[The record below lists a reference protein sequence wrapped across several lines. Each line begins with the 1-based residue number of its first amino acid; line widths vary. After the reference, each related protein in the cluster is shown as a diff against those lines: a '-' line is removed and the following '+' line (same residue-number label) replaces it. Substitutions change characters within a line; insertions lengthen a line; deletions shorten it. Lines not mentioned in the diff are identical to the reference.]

1 MENTDN
7 SINTSCPTEVSN
19 DTFYFFDEVP
29 DLYCVYHPI
38 QCRNVFVVKGV
49 CFDMRDQ
56 AAYDWLNYIRQPM
69 PISNTTKQTHKV
81 TPAKARYTVSKAV
94 TKEVKFQSTPGTNY
108 SATAARKLAVNT
120 QQSAQAQTMSFTN
133 SSTSSVSF
141 NGDLTN
147 SQVGQGSLAA
157 FTKPQATKPQIRN
170 PYVKSHQLL
179 LWDPNIGFSDSCESD
194 TIVDEHSNVS
204 PLTLAVGIQNNSSEQ
219 TSGF

>member
-7 SINTSCPTEVSN
+7 SLNATGSTVVSN
-19 DTFYFFDEVP
+19 DTFYFFDEMP

-38 QCRNVFVVKGV
+38 QRRNVFVVKGN

-56 AAYDWLNYIRQPM
+56 AAYDWLNYIKQPM
-69 PISNTTKQTHKV
+69 PISNTAKQTPKV

-94 TKEVKFQSTPGTNY
+94 TKEVKFQTTPGTDY
-108 SATAARKLAVNT
+108 CATAARKLAPHT
-120 QQSAQAQTMSFTN
+120 QLPQGQTMSFTN

-141 NGDLTN
+141 HGDVTT
-147 SQVGQGSLAA
+147 SQVGQGPVAA
-157 FTKPQATKPQIRN
+157 FTKAQATKPQIRN

-179 LWDPNIGFSDSCESD
+179 WDPNIGFSDSRESD
-194 TIVDEHSNVS
+194 TIVDDRSNVS
-204 PLTLAVGIQNNSSEQ
+204 PLTLAVGIPNNSSEQ